1 MSMLAA
7 QNAAAERLGGS
18 TMWRD
23 AMMPEMPDFWAVPDA
38 DLVAAVRQPTAPA
51 APVQPSPAD
60 LERQEYMGLLKA
72 GQIDENGMA
81 KNGKMYRGPKAR
93 EFAALHG
100 GWEPVLKDK
109 DLAQQLNRITMNE
122 NRAFAGLEALPEA
135 VVQGPKI
142 PESDEERAAVLQHVA
157 LTGQYPDGRKAPSEI
172 VQIAGAQV
180 FPEGSKRAADMEK
193 AQRAREKA
201 RQAKLKAMQLDFQ
214 FLPAAFDALKQSE
227 RILNEKGLLAAGR
240 AAGWLPRGLDQDR
253 EDLKNYLNS
262 IGAEELK
269 KNVEALRSTSE
280 NGTLG
285 MRLTQEE
292 IMKEIQRAGPLTVDT
307 SPETLLRTVRN
318 LRNRL
323 SHEVG
328 LAARQL
334 RQFDP
339 QAYAEMGEW
348 LQQGDPEIYQL
359 YLDAAKDAAQT
370 PATAP
375 AADVRGL
382 SNEELLRQLGGM

>member
-1 MSMLAA
+1 MSMLDAA
-7 QNAAAERLGGS
+7 REAAAGRLGGS
-18 TMWRD
+18 TRWRD
-23 AMMPEMPDFWAVPDA
+23 SMMPEMPDFGALPDVSA
-38 DLVAAVRQPTAPA
+38 MPVAAPAPA
-51 APVQPSPAD
+51 APVQENPAMKRYAE
-60 LERQEYMGLLKA
+60 LRKA
-72 GQIDENGMA
+72 GQIDENGLGRE
-81 KNGKMYRGPKAR
+81 GKMFRGPQAR
-93 EFAALHG
+93 LFVAQNG
-100 GWEPVLKDK
+100 GRDHVLKDK
-109 DLAQQLNRITMNE
+109 DLSARLNQITIAE
-122 NRAFAGLEALPEA
+122 NRELGGLPPLPEPA
-135 VVQGPKI
+135 AQGPKI
-142 PESDEERAAVLQHVA
+142 PESDDEKSAVLQHVA
-157 LTGQYPDGRKAPSEI
+157 LTGQYPDGRKAPAEI
-172 VQIAGAQV
+172 VQIAGSRV

-339 QAYAEMGEW
+339 KAYAEMGEW

-359 YLDAAKDAAQT
+359 YLDAAKDAAQI

-375 AADVRGL
+375 AADVRSL